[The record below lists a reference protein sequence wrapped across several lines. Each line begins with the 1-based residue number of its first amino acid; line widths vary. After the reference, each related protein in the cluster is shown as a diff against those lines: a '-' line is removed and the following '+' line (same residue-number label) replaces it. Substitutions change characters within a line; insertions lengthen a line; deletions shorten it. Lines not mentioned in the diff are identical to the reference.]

1 MVSRLFCENLT
12 CLNLLKIAKNSSN
25 KFFRLIDCLGTEIW
39 RTYLKFS
46 VKWRRHITTF
56 NFKKESIH
64 KTSDNRLFSAAGP
77 AFLSLEIKIFHH
89 KNVSLK
95 RLDSV
100 PLSLKAVVSLL
111 RRQKLA
117 LKGLKLKLIA
127 NFTNFT
133 LFSPTHG
140 HVTGPTAGGDWR
152 KTGRKGS
159 KSAAVIAHS
168 GSIWLKLAG
177 NKFTCNT

>member
-1 MVSRLFCENLT
+1 MFGRVHLCSEKGRKVMPAYEVGLVDKIIVWRGRKQHQNVRQIITEKKLHLNRRRLCGSRLFCENLT

-100 PLSLKAVVSLL
+100 PLSPKAVVSLL
-111 RRQKLA
+111 RR
-117 LKGLKLKLIA
+117 
-127 NFTNFT
+127 
-133 LFSPTHG
+133 
-140 HVTGPTAGGDWR
+140 
-152 KTGRKGS
+152 
-159 KSAAVIAHS
+159 
-168 GSIWLKLAG
+168 
-177 NKFTCNT
+177 